1 MESPTVSTSQKRKP
15 SLSQASTSTKRRSV
29 SISIKVTHETTPE
42 DRLGSPDLPIVPKN
56 PQACLNGLPEEIL
69 LKVMETV
76 TKMSNAY
83 IRELP
88 KFCLTNKRCKR
99 IAEVVMHKKIYSTA
113 GSYMHAQAETIASN
127 PLLAKHVREISVLF
141 GHTPDPKDWP
151 GEQIVDEGTMRKVFT
166 KILTNAHGVQTL
178 YLTEDVDGPI
188 KRDELAH
195 TLGWLELMESAV
207 ASPMRGDAN
216 RFDKLKT
223 LTLSSDSQNLSVGDI
238 SCVFRLPSLETL
250 KLGEIYQTTAFEE
263 WSVLDS
269 SSSIRN
275 LYLENVMVDITAV
288 TQMLLMLKALHIFR
302 YHRST
307 IRWEPFAAK
316 DNPLSVWPEH
326 SWKLLGDA
334 LRRHGDSLE
343 TVHAIDDSDQDILD
357 LVYPDGQEV
366 NTLGSFRDCP
376 RLKRFHVP
384 MEALL
389 VTGENDLSCYLPSQ
403 LEEFG
408 TKITQAGSR
417 LLVTSASALV
427 SLQYLADIRHVIVE
441 LEKGVPLRSLDLTCG
456 LAVLKA
462 AEIDVEVN
470 DGEELITP
478 DDLKSM
484 ELEEDWE
491 DMSAGASDEDE
502 NDEVEVQQDE
512 NVEEPVE
519 EDDANAPDTTVGSD
533 KAVDDEPKD
542 DFEFWTWGFMDRS
555 ITSSFKP
562 LKLNEYMTWHMNDRT
577 E

>member
-1 MESPTVSTSQKRKP
+1 
-15 SLSQASTSTKRRSV
+15 
-29 SISIKVTHETTPE
+29 
-42 DRLGSPDLPIVPKN
+42 
-56 PQACLNGLPEEIL
+56 
-69 LKVMETV
+69 METV

-88 KFCLTNKRCKR
+88 KLCLTNKRCKR
-99 IAEVVMHKKIYSTA
+99 IAEVVMHKKIYSSA
-113 GSYMHAQAETIASN
+113 GSYLHAQAETIASN
-127 PLLAKHVREISVLF
+127 PLLAEHVREIAVLF

-151 GEQIVDEGTMRKVFT
+151 GEQTVDEGTMRKTFT
-166 KILTNAHGVQTL
+166 KILANAHGVQTL
-178 YLTEDVDGPI
+178 YITEDSDEPI

-195 TLGWLELMESAV
+195 TLGWLELLESAV
-207 ASPMRGDAN
+207 ASPIRSNAN

-223 LTLSSDSQNLSVGDI
+223 LTLWSDSQNLSMGDL
-238 SCVFRLPSLETL
+238 SCVFRLPSLESL
-250 KLGEIYQTTAFEE
+250 KLGEFYHTTAFEE
-263 WSVLDS
+263 WSVPDS

-275 LYLENVMVDITAV
+275 LYLENVMVDISAV
-288 TQMLLMLKALHIFR
+288 TQMLLTLKALHIFR

-316 DNPLSVWPEH
+316 DNPLSIWPEH

-343 TVHAIDDSDQDILD
+343 TVHAMDDSDQDILD

-376 RLKRFHVP
+376 RLECFHVP
-384 MEALL
+384 MEAFL
-389 VTGENDLSCYLPSQ
+389 VSGENDLSCYLPSQ
-403 LEEFG
+403 LKQFG
-408 TKITQAGSR
+408 TKITQASSK

-427 SLQYLADIRHVIVE
+427 SLRYLTDIRHVIVE
-441 LEKGVPLRSLDLTCG
+441 LEEGVPLRSLDLTCG

-462 AEIDVEVN
+462 AEIEVEVN
-470 DGEELITP
+470 VRSKLITL

-491 DMSAGASDEDE
+491 DMSDGASDEDE
-502 NDEVEVQQDE
+502 NDEVETQQDE
-512 NVEEPVE
+512 NVEESVE

-542 DFEFWTWGFMDRS
+542 DFEFWTWGFMDQS
-555 ITSSFKP
+555 ATSSFLP
-562 LKLNEYMTWHMNDRT
+562 FKLNEYMTWHMND
-577 E
+577 